1 MAERWRIEMVQQVCL
16 TVAGVDPSGGA
27 GVLADVRVFSSF
39 GVFPTAVISSVTF
52 QNTKG
57 VFGAV
62 HQDADS
68 VRRQL
73 EAVFDDLGVSAVKTG
88 MLPTDG
94 VIRATADV
102 FRDLKTDAIIVDP
115 VVRST
120 SGFDLIDDAALRSLV
135 RELFPQSLLVTPN
148 VPEAERISGRS
159 ISSEKDVAAAA
170 KAILDLGAKNVLIK
184 GGHAIHIDARD
195 ARARDRLFMSNGE
208 MMVFESEL
216 IKTTSTHGTGC
227 VLSAAITANCALG
240 HAVPDSIRIAKEFV
254 TEAIRTAPGL
264 GGGHGPLNIPARM

>member
-73 EAVFDDLGVSAVKTG
+73 EAVFDDLRVSAVKTG

-102 FRDLKTDAIIVDP
+102 FRDRKADVIIVDP

-170 KAILDLGAKNVLIK
+170 KAILDLGATNVLIK
-184 GGHAIHIDARD
+184 GGHAIDIDARD

-216 IKTTSTHGTGC
+216 RKTTSTHGTGC

-240 HAVPDSIRIAKEFV
+240 RSITESIRIAKEFV

>member
-73 EAVFDDLGVSAVKTG
+73 EAVFDDLRVSAVKTG

-102 FRDLKTDAIIVDP
+102 FRDRKADVIIVDP

-170 KAILDLGAKNVLIK
+170 KAILDLGATNVLIK
-184 GGHAIHIDARD
+184 GGHAIDIDARD

-216 IKTTSTHGTGC
+216 RKTTSTHGTGC

-240 HAVPDSIRIAKEFV
+240 RSITESIKIAKEFV

-264 GGGHGPLNIPARM
+264 GGGYGPLNIPARM